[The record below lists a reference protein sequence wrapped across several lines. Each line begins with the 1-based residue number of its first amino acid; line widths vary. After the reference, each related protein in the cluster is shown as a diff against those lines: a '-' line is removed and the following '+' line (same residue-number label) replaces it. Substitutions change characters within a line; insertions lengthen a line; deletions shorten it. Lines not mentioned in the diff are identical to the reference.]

1 MLEHHGVRLSEPRL
15 IPTEPKSG
23 FAMWDVIYFSLG
35 KSVSWKV
42 TRLAKMLITY
52 HLVRQYNFASIGGC
66 SLRFLSFLWVE
77 LLELLKQ
84 RLHITEH
91 GSSTVPGVN
100 LAVPLKSVAFH
111 PTLSGD
117 SSTSVAAAVLHSV
130 RASSSSRGRMG
141 HTSTSCTPLH
151 LCLSLLPLR
160 QVIGG
165 RSDDSQYPD
174 RELEDTGFRFEL
186 IRSVFRRSVGS

>member
-1 MLEHHGVRLSEPRL
+1 
-15 IPTEPKSG
+15 
-23 FAMWDVIYFSLG
+23 
-35 KSVSWKV
+35 
-42 TRLAKMLITY
+42 MLITY
-52 HLVRQYNFASIGGC
+52 HLVRQYNFTSTSSC
-66 SLRFLSFLWVE
+66 SLRFLSFLRTE

-84 RLHITEH
+84 RLHITEN
-91 GSSTVPGVN
+91 GASTVSGVN

-117 SSTSVAAAVLHSV
+117 SSKSATAAVLHSL
-130 RASSSSRGRMG
+130 RASTSSRSRVG
-141 HTSTSCTPLH
+141 HISTSFTPLH

-174 RELEDTGFRFEL
+174 CELEDIGFRFEL
-186 IRSVFRRSVGS
+186 IRSVFRRSVCSYFFIVQFDEFTQLDYSLF